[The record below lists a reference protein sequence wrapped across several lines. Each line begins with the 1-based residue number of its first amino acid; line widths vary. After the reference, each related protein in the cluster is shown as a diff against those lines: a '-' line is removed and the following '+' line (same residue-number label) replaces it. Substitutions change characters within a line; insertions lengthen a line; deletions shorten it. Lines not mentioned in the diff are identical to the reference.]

1 MIAELIKMN
10 KKDQF
15 NYLFSIV
22 RTHNLSLLTYSQI
35 EVGIGAILD
44 NIESLDELI
53 AGIKSGKYNVI
64 NLAGKDHYRVSE
76 VLVTY
81 FGNE

>member
-1 MIAELIKMN
+1 MIAELTKTT

-35 EVGIGAILD
+35 EVGIGAIL
-44 NIESLDELI
+44 NNVESLDELI
-53 AGIKSGKYNVI
+53 DGIKSGKYNVI
-64 NLAGKDHYRVSE
+64 NLAGKYHYRVSE